1 MKKAAL
7 FLLMLLISIFAVQ
20 NAGAKSDRPLDPYPS
35 LDEFYRQ
42 VNDLAKS
49 HPDRVRL
56 EVIGKSVEG
65 RPLYV
70 LRFNQDGKPKPRALI
85 AAGIHA
91 NEYIGPMTAMAAA
104 RILASGADPHAQALL
119 GKIEVDII
127 PSVNPDGYARV
138 YSDGGKG
145 GKIGYRKNADGVDL
159 NRNFPLVPGS
169 KSRHPLAGNRRPKSN
184 YYMGVSELCEPE
196 TRAVAELVKSG
207 NFFLVFNLHSMAGKF
222 LYPYTHSKKIAPHK
236 EMFVKIGD
244 AFAGAQKD
252 YHYTVEQS
260 YSWYPTLGDPD
271 DYFYIWLGIP
281 SFTIELSTM
290 RADLL
295 DRGLKTLKVFW
306 MSNPDKKLNYW
317 LENDAPALF
326 PAIEKAYELTGAK
339 PVEVKFPGVNK

>member
-1 MKKAAL
+1 MKKRFGLAL
-7 FLLMLLISIFAVQ
+7 IILVLVCAGQISRAE
-20 NAGAKSDRPLDPYPS
+20 NKRALDPYPS
-35 LDEFYRQ
+35 LDEFYAQ

-49 HPDRVRL
+49 HPDL
-56 EVIGKSVEG
+56 IKLDVIGRSVEG
-65 RPLYV
+65 RPLYL
-70 LRFNQDGKPKPRALI
+70 LRFNRDGKPRPRALI

-104 RILASGADPHAQALL
+104 KILASGNDPQAQDLL
-119 GKIEVDII
+119 GKIEVDVI
-127 PSVNPDGYARV
+127 PTINPDGYARV

-159 NRNFPLVPGS
+159 NRNFPLVPGA
-169 KSRHPLAGNRRPKSN
+169 KSNHPLAGNRRPKSN
-184 YYMGVSELCEPE
+184 YYMGTSELCEPE
-196 TRAVAELVKSG
+196 TRAMAELVRQG
-207 NFFLVFNLHSMAGKF
+207 NYFVVFNLHSMAGKF

-244 AFAGAQKD
+244 AFSGAQKD
-252 YHYTVEQS
+252 FHYTVEQS

-290 RADLL
+290 RSDLL
-295 DRGLKTLKVFW
+295 DRGLKTFKVFW

-317 LENDAPALF
+317 LENDAPAIF
-326 PAIEKAYELTGAK
+326 PAIEKAYELTGAR